1 MLKPRIHQSQTAKEI
16 IRIPGPGSSLAGT
29 NFPDAK
35 RSRFRLIRVADRM
48 IHIQADFAFAIK
60 MELAKLLNPMKKEKC
75 SAVFRT
81 VRGLRSGV
89 PVHCLIF
96 LSSVAF
102 STGCITNHVRDF
114 TPKSAM
120 VCDEVRIT
128 GKFHKTGELDGVWF
142 NGVPAI
148 ASFRHFPAPNGP
160 LEILAVVPEGASNG
174 PIRIKITT
182 EEGALFGGKGTDY
195 TFREAFSVTGSP
207 PVPDIKSFS
216 ADPAIIKPGQTCAL
230 RWEVSPAVKLLTLDG
245 ADVSGTTSKTVSPAT
260 TTFYSLVA
268 KNESC
273 LQRSQVLTV
282 MVMSSPIITALGNP
296 VYQPGDTLT
305 VNGEGLAQTN
315 ESSQIILSQ
324 GATTVALTVTNP
336 AADQLTVLIPTAF
349 TGGPVNVQVLVGSDA
364 SNTNTFV
371 LEATKTNTIVPAVKK
386 TKTVVAEAKKADTV
400 ALVAKKNGLFVD
412 IKSKIGLAS
421 QTCGSKQLQISTN
434 VPGEALPDLAV
445 FQQDGAILAQ
455 HNFQPGII
463 GGAAFSPGG
472 DQAVSVTADPNG
484 FSASYV
490 NVIER
495 FATHY
500 RFQFPVNIMEGYK
513 TATGRWHVLFSPDDT
528 MVMIS
533 SVPVGGPE
541 KIAIQIHDLVRQKN
555 IGTLIQANCAAGDLQ
570 GEVINGSAV
579 RVKLDGAVVA
589 TLPIN

>member
-1 MLKPRIHQSQTAKEI
+1 
-16 IRIPGPGSSLAGT
+16 
-29 NFPDAK
+29 
-35 RSRFRLIRVADRM
+35 
-48 IHIQADFAFAIK
+48 
-60 MELAKLLNPMKKEKC
+60 MELAKLLNRMTKEKC
-75 SAVFRT
+75 SVVFRT
-81 VRGLRSGV
+81 VRKLRGGV

-216 ADPAIIKPGQTCAL
+216 ADPAIIKPGQTCTL
-230 RWEVSPAVKLLTLDG
+230 RWEVSPAVKQLTLDG
-245 ADVSGTTSKTVSPAT
+245 TDVSGTTSKTVSPTT

-282 MVMSSPIITALGNP
+282 IVMSSPTITALGSP
-296 VYQPGDTLT
+296 VYHPGDTLT
-305 VNGEGLAQTN
+305 VNGEWLAQTN
-315 ESSQIILSQ
+315 ASSRIVLSQ
-324 GATTVALTVTNP
+324 GAMTVALTVTNP
-336 AADQLTVLIPTAF
+336 SADQLTAPIPAAF
-349 TGGPVNVQVLVGSDA
+349 AGGPVNVQVLVGSDA

-371 LEATKTNTIVPAVKK
+371 LETTK
-386 TKTVVAEAKKADTV
+386 TKTVVPAAKKTDMV
-400 ALVAKKNGLFVD
+400 ALVPKKNGLFVD
-412 IKSKIGLAS
+412 IKSKIGLAG

-434 VPGEALPDLAV
+434 MPGETLPDLAV

-490 NVIER
+490 DVIER

-533 SVPVGGPE
+533 SVPVGGSG
-541 KIAIQIHDLVRQKN
+541 KIAIQVHDLARQKN

-570 GEVINGSAV
+570 GEVINGNTV

-589 TLPIN
+589 TIPIN